1 MGPWAGGGAE
11 TFEPLIRRQE
21 TWRNEDRMMKAI
33 TAPLLTVL
41 FLEASQGAAMAQ
53 RDPATRAC
61 MQGEQEIGGTC
72 QPLTRSP
79 GRSSS
84 GGMDSGNPGSTGS
97 TGGGSS
103 QGGQNSGGS
112 GGQGNGGS
120 SGSGGTGGGQ

>member
-1 MGPWAGGGAE
+1 
-11 TFEPLIRRQE
+11 
-21 TWRNEDRMMKAI
+21 MMKAI

-41 FLEASQGAAMAQ
+41 FLASQGAAMAQ
-53 RDPATRAC
+53 GDPATRAC

-97 TGGGSS
+97 TGGGGSE
-103 QGGQNSGGS
+103 GGQNSGGS

>member
-1 MGPWAGGGAE
+1 MCPWAGGGAE
-11 TFEPLIRRQE
+11 TFERLIRRQE

-41 FLEASQGAAMAQ
+41 FLAASQGAAMAQ
-53 RDPATRAC
+53 GDPATRAC

-97 TGGGSS
+97 TGGGGSE
-103 QGGQNSGGS
+103 GGQNSGGS

>member
-1 MGPWAGGGAE
+1 
-11 TFEPLIRRQE
+11 
-21 TWRNEDRMMKAI
+21 MKAM
-33 TAPLLTVL
+33 TVPIL
-41 FLEASQGAAMAQ
+41 AAWILAASQGFAMAQ
-53 RDPATRAC
+53 TDPATRAC

-84 GGMDSGNPGSTGS
+84 GSTDSGNPGSTGS

>member
-1 MGPWAGGGAE
+1 
-11 TFEPLIRRQE
+11 
-21 TWRNEDRMMKAI
+21 MKAI
-33 TAPLLTVL
+33 TAPMLTALLLATPL
-41 FLEASQGAAMAQ
+41 SAAMAQ
-53 RDPATRAC
+53 EDPATRAC
-61 MQGEQEIGGTC
+61 MQVEQEIGGTC

-84 GGMDSGNPGSTGS
+84 GSTDSGNPGSTGS

-120 SGSGGTGGGQ
+120 GGSGNGGAGGGQ